1 MRIAIMGL
9 AKSGMSA
16 AKLALDLGYE
26 VSVSDACFDHGHA
39 TTPSKEML
47 ERAAELRSRGAYVEI
62 GRHSRAFI
70 EGADLLVLSPGVKK
84 DNEAVLWAEEM
95 GVEAVGE
102 VEFAIRHC
110 KGKVVAITGTN
121 GKTTTT
127 SLISHILDAANVP
140 HFTAGNIGIPL
151 SEYALQ
157 TTDEHILVIEMSSF
171 QLETIREFS
180 PYISVWLNLTP
191 DHLDR
196 YESIEAYRSAKENI
210 FRRQK
215 PGTTAIIWHSEKEN
229 EEKLVSAF
237 KLKPV
242 FVDETGSDKAL
253 EGLNR
258 ASLEGGRFTLNMDGK
273 TTFCGEPEAMKLKGR
288 HNHINLLCAMAACKQ
303 LGVDEETIRKACES
317 FTGLSH
323 RIETVAKRDGVIFVD
338 DSKGTNP
345 EATVE
350 AVMAFPYPQ
359 ALILGGFDK
368 GSDYAMLIP
377 FMKGRVAHVLLIGAT
392 TEKFKMIFGG
402 DFKCTEVRS
411 MKEAVAKGFELLEGK
426 GVVLLSPACA
436 SFDMYKSFE
445 ARGDDFADCARK
457 FSSIEN

>member
-62 GRHSRAFI
+62 GRHSRTFI

-180 PYISVWLNLTP
+180 PYVSVWLNLTP

-237 KLKPV
+237 KLNPI

-258 ASLEGGRFTLNMDGK
+258 ASLEESRFTLQ
-273 TTFCGEPEAMKLKGR
+273 T
-288 HNHINLLCAMAACKQ
+288 
-303 LGVDEETIRKACES
+303 
-317 FTGLSH
+317 LSSWT
-323 RIETVAKRDGVIFVD
+323 RPDPTKRWKV
-338 DSKGTNP
+338 
-345 EATVE
+345 
-350 AVMAFPYPQ
+350 
-359 ALILGGFDK
+359 
-368 GSDYAMLIP
+368 
-377 FMKGRVAHVLLIGAT
+377 
-392 TEKFKMIFGG
+392 
-402 DFKCTEVRS
+402 
-411 MKEAVAKGFELLEGK
+411 
-426 GVVLLSPACA
+426 
-436 SFDMYKSFE
+436 
-445 ARGDDFADCARK
+445 
-457 FSSIEN
+457 